1 MAHYDTVLPGRIH
14 RVIYESLVKDIE
26 AEVRSVLQYCE
37 LPFEESCLRFFVNDR
52 PVRTASSEQVR
63 QPIYQDGVE
72 QWRSYEAHLEPL
84 KTALGDVLTAYPSA
98 PISL

>member
-26 AEVRSVLQYCE
+26 TEVRSVLQYCE
-37 LPFEESCLRFFVNDR
+37 LPFEEGCLRFFENDR

-72 QWRSYEAHLEPL
+72 QWRAYEAHLEPL
-84 KTALGDVLTAYPSA
+84 KMALGNVLTAYPSA
-98 PISL
+98 PVSL